1 MSITEKV
8 MLTGWDGSVFE
19 LLPHHEVAALE
30 PETRR
35 RYEERLHGY
44 DLDNEGATDYY
55 RQWTAYRDRCSA
67 DGCTT
72 RRYET
77 YRHCLTH
84 ISIDDID
91 DPADKINRRSMK
103 AKLRMA
109 ELLERGV
116 DELEKLV
123 TAHPEELAPQ
133 VRLKALTELFD
144 RANLPRQTAQSVD
157 HTGTVEM
164 VHTDAAA
171 IIQGRLDRLAASQVS
186 SELAGIE
193 AASAA
198 VIDAEVVEE
207 PEG

>member
-1 MSITEKV
+1 MHTGSEYE
-8 MLTGWDGSVFE
+8 MLTDWTGASFP
-19 LLPHHEVAALE
+19 LLPHDKIAALA
-30 PETRR
+30 PDDRR

-44 DLDNEGATDYY
+44 DLDNEGRTDYY
-55 RQWTAYRDRCSA
+55 RSWTAYRDQCA
-67 DGCTT
+67 DESCTT

-84 ISIDDID
+84 LSIDDID
-91 DPADKINRRSMK
+91 APEDKINRRSMK

-133 VRLKALTELFD
+133 VRLKALSELFD

-157 HTGTVEM
+157 HSGSVE
-164 VHTDAAA
+164 VINTDAAA
-171 IIQGRLDRLAASQVS
+171 IIQGRLDRLAASQVDR
-186 SELAGIE
+186 ELAGIE
-193 AASAA
+193 AAT
-198 VIDAEVVEE
+198 VTGEVV
-207 PEG
+207 PD

>member
-1 MSITEKV
+1 MHTESERV
-8 MLTGWDGSVFE
+8 MLTGWDGAVFP
-19 LLPHHEVAALE
+19 LLPHEEVAALE

-44 DLDNEGATDYY
+44 DMDNEGETDYY
-55 RQWTAYRDRCSA
+55 RQWTAYRDQCASE
-67 DGCTT
+67 GCLT

-123 TAHPEELAPQ
+123 TAHPEDLAPQ

-157 HTGTVEM
+157 HSGTVEM

-171 IIQGRLDRLAASQVS
+171 IIQGRLDRLAASQVTR
-186 SELAGIE
+186 ELEGIE
-193 AASAA
+193 AVS
-198 VIDAEVVEE
+198 AEVIEE
-207 PEG
+207 DG

>member
-1 MSITEKV
+1 MYTESERV
-8 MLTGWDGSVFE
+8 MLTGWDGHVFE
-19 LLPHHEVAALE
+19 LLPHDKIAAL
-30 PETRR
+30 PADDRR

-44 DLDNEGATDYY
+44 DLDNEGRTDYY
-55 RQWTAYRDRCSA
+55 SQWTAFRDRCKTE
-67 DGCTT
+67 GCVT
-72 RRYET
+72 RRYEN

-157 HTGTVEM
+157 HTGSVEM

-171 IIQGRLDRLAASQVS
+171 IIQGRLDRLAASQVDR
-186 SELAGIE
+186 ELTGIE
-193 AASAA
+193 MAT
-198 VIDAEVVEE
+198 VEAEVIED
-207 PEG
+207 GD